1 MKALFAV
8 VAFLIASTPS
18 LAAAPRDV
26 DITAQDGIKLK
37 ATYFAADKP
46 GPAVLLLHMCIT
58 TRASWEPV
66 ARQLAASGINA
77 MTIDNRGFGES
88 GGPRFDSASPE
99 VVRQL
104 GEKWPG
110 DFEAALTWLVGQS
123 GVDKAR
129 LGLGGGSC
137 GVNNAVQ
144 LASHHPDVR
153 SLALLAGGADPAG
166 IAYLTSHPGLPIFG
180 AAAAGDIYDR
190 QFPQVMRWFVE
201 VSGNPRNRFI
211 GYPDGGHGTE
221 IFGPHPDLVKH
232 IVDWFVDTLITSP
245 AESNATVTQKG
256 TLKQTPLGEFW
267 ALASQPGGVDKA
279 ARVFHETRR
288 RDPQA
293 FLFPES
299 MLNQLGYSRLTAR
312 AFDDAVGLF
321 KLNAEAY
328 PASANAQDSLSDA
341 YLARGQKDLALAA
354 AQKCLELL
362 PADKSDEQFKV
373 RLRQAVEEKIA
384 KLKAAQE

>member
-1 MKALFAV
+1 MKALFAIA
-8 VAFLIASTPS
+8 AFLIASTPS
-18 LAAAPRDV
+18 FAAAPREV
-26 DITAQDGIKLK
+26 DITAPDGIKLK
-37 ATYFAADKP
+37 ATYFAADRP

-88 GGPRFDSASPE
+88 GGPRFDSASPD
-99 VVRQL
+99 VVREL
-104 GEKWPG
+104 GGKWPA

-129 LGLGGGSC
+129 IGLGGGSC

-144 LASHHPDVR
+144 LASHHPEVR

-166 IAYLTSHPGLPIFG
+166 IAYLTSHPGLSIFG
-180 AAAAGDIYDR
+180 SAAEGDIYDR

-201 VSGNPRNRFI
+201 VTGNSRNKFI

-245 AESNATVTQKG
+245 ADPNAKVITVQM
-256 TLKQTPLGEFW
+256 PLAEFW
-267 ALASQPGGVDKA
+267 ALANRPGGVEKA
-279 ARVFHETRR
+279 TQLFHETREHN
-288 RDPQA
+288 PQA

-299 MLNQLGYSRLTAR
+299 VLNQLGYSRLTAR

>member
-1 MKALFAV
+1 MKAVIAV
-8 VAFLIASTPS
+8 VACLIASTPS
-18 LAAAPRDV
+18 FAAGPRDV
-26 DITAQDGIKLK
+26 DITAPDGVKLK

-88 GGPRFDSASPE
+88 GGPRFDESNPDR
-99 VVRQL
+99 VREL
-104 GEKWPG
+104 GGRWPA
-110 DFEAALTWLVGQS
+110 DFEAALTWLVAQS
-123 GVDKAR
+123 GVDKTR
-129 LGLGGGSC
+129 IGLGGGSC

-144 LASHHPDVR
+144 LASHHPEVR

-180 AAAAGDIYDR
+180 SAAAGDIYDR

-201 VSGNPRNRFI
+201 VTGNPRNRFI

-232 IVDWFVDTLITSP
+232 LVDWFVDTLVTSP
-245 AESNATVTQKG
+245 ADPNAKVTSRK
-256 TLKQTPLGEFW
+256 TPLAEFW
-267 ALASQPGGVDKA
+267 ALASQPGGVEQA
-279 ARVFHETRR
+279 ARLFHETRA

-299 MLNQLGYSRLTAR
+299 VLNQLGYARLTAR

-321 KLNAEAY
+321 KLNTEAY